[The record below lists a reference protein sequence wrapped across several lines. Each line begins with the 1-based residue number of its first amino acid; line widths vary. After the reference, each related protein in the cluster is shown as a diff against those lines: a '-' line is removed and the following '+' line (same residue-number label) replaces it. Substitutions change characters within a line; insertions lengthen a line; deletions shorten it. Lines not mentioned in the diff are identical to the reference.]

1 MDVDEFAAILRHVL
15 DGATVIDP
23 EVVRGCCA
31 DPLSR
36 LSSREH
42 EVLTLVAEGCSN
54 AAIARRLVVS
64 EAAVGKH
71 VGNILTKL
79 DLPPADDTNRRVMAV
94 LTYLRGNAS

>member
-1 MDVDEFAAILRHVL
+1 MCSTARPSSTPRWY
-15 DGATVIDP
+15 G
-23 EVVRGCCA
+23 GCCA

-64 EAAVGKH
+64 EAAAGKH